1 MQFLWQFPSLDALHA
16 ALPPTMP
23 VSSGVSAMGAVPAS
37 LPQTLPTN
45 AGSADWAYSFTQFN
59 TTSPS
64 GTQIL
69 RALRI
74 DFILDVSSYFL
85 ASMIGNSSVRN
96 FNLLY
101 DKESCILMYFCMLF
115 SSPELFIKG
124 WGSSLNDIFCALS
137 GSFNFSPD
145 QTTSSFQVPTFP
157 G

>member
-23 VSSGVSAMGAVPAS
+23 VSSGVSAMEAVPAS

-59 TTSPS
+59 TSTSPS

-74 DFILDVSSYFL
+74 DFIFICVHIFL
-85 ASMIGNSSVRN
+85 LA
-96 FNLLY
+96 
-101 DKESCILMYFCMLF
+101 
-115 SSPELFIKG
+115 
-124 WGSSLNDIFCALS
+124 
-137 GSFNFSPD
+137 
-145 QTTSSFQVPTFP
+145 
-157 G
+157 